1 MLDIESHGD
10 IGRFFEG
17 FALVRRH
24 LNGDLN
30 GDSGKNPQDGAHKG
44 NSRSNGETVHN
55 GHV

>member
-24 LNGDLN
+24 LNGY
-30 GDSGKNPQDGAHKG
+30 SGKNPQDGHKG
-44 NSRSNGETVHN
+44 NSRSNEETVHN
-55 GHV
+55 EHV